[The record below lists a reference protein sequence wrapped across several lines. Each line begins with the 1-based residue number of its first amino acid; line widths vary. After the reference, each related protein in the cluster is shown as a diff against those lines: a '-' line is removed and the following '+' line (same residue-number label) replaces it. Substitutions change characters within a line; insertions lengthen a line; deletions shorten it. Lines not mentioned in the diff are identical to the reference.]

1 MPTYEELL
9 DEINAASLDEAV
21 ALLVHWVGI
30 ADSTGLERL
39 RAPIIHHVID
49 RIVHLV
55 KQEQFA
61 RHRCDE
67 WAKEQDR
74 NPYWIRSRRHG

>member
-9 DEINAASLDEAV
+9 DEINAASLDAAV

-39 RAPIIHHVID
+39 RAPMVQHALD

-67 WAKEQDR
+67 RATEQDR